1 MALTGCAIDN
11 PIDYTTEGSGE
22 TTNEVVVYSEF
33 AGVFTQDEA
42 DTNTERRIR
51 FSTEEA
57 IEQNKEYVVTID
69 GDEFKYTTTASTD
82 HQSLAS
88 QFAQAIDG
96 NSKYTATVQNNVI
109 KIHTGAGTSSISATK
124 TGALTEISEEPPTE
138 ALTVENPADI
148 DVGFYYANSSSRT
161 TRLNAIKAFYNND
174 MGLTTTDFNNRFNGT
189 DLNVSL
195 LIIMQ
200 PPTAFNQTEINT
212 LIDHLDKG
220 RRIFF
225 IGEFNGVN
233 HEDDYASK
241 NTNISN
247 LLTDIGGSI
256 SVLGGAYGGTFNTN
270 KHDNVFPKNLNN
282 SKLNSGVNSF
292 QTTYYAELSIDPKI
306 SQAIIVDDAG
316 RIVVADQALSKGRVT
331 LIADHNWIDGD
342 FTGHSCCRD
351 TNADNKVFLR
361 NLAIDSYENEKL
373 VSEGIN
379 PNENFAPVAG
389 TVETIFTSVATFNI
403 VGQTLTINS
412 TNEKIGKEIQFES
425 RSDSVNTVEFKDEK
439 LFVTYKK
446 GVSTTQE
453 IVALINAY
461 PEFAATTTGN
471 IIIP

>member
-1 MALTGCAIDN
+1 
-11 PIDYTTEGSGE
+11 
-22 TTNEVVVYSEF
+22 
-33 AGVFTQDEA
+33 
-42 DTNTERRIR
+42 
-51 FSTEEA
+51 
-57 IEQNKEYVVTID
+57 
-69 GDEFKYTTTASTD
+69 
-82 HQSLAS
+82 
-88 QFAQAIDG
+88 
-96 NSKYTATVQNNVI
+96 
-109 KIHTGAGTSSISATK
+109 
-124 TGALTEISEEPPTE
+124 
-138 ALTVENPADI
+138 
-148 DVGFYYANSSSRT
+148 
-161 TRLNAIKAFYNND
+161 